1 MDGNQ
6 QSSITQL
13 DLLSKQGVVHIIQS
27 HSLFHVVVVSQVA
40 AALAIALLRAQFA
53 RARVGAV
60 ARGTVAVDALPM
72 HAQDQGQG
80 AATTATSQVSA

>member
-1 MDGNQ
+1 ME
-6 QSSITQL
+6 
-13 DLLSKQGVVHIIQS
+13 
-27 HSLFHVVVVSQVA
+27 HVRKHQKTRHQKALGIHHPA

-80 AATTATSQVSA
+80 AATTATSQDSA